1 MRRHKAAVGNRG
13 FWIFRRFE
21 DRGCQ
26 PRLWRRGAFTLLEL
40 VLAIALFLGAITVL
54 AQIVW
59 NGQRAAIQAR
69 LRTEAAFRCESKLN
83 ELLTGAERFQSQQQ
97 VAFPD
102 DGQWTWSSQVAAGQF
117 PDLLHLKVTV
127 HRQSNTPA
135 ARTEYSLE
143 RWLRDPA
150 IVQNAAA
157 NQSASKTTQSSSAA
171 APTPTATGTT
181 GGSK

>member
-1 MRRHKAAVGNRG
+1 MNRHKAAVGNRG
-13 FWIFRRFE
+13 LLIGE
-21 DRGCQ
+21 KSKTRGCQ
-26 PRLWRRGAFTLLEL
+26 PRLCRRAAFTLLEL
-40 VLAIALFLGAITVL
+40 VLALALFLGAITVL

-59 NGQRAAIQAR
+59 NGQKAAIQAR

-83 ELLTGAERFQSQQQ
+83 ELLTGAEQFQSQQN
-97 VAFPD
+97 VSFPD
-102 DGQWTWSSQVAAGQF
+102 DGRWAWSSQIDTGQY

-127 HRQSNTPA
+127 RHQSNIPA
-135 ARTEYSLE
+135 AQTEYALE

-150 IVQNAAA
+150 IAQNAAA

-181 GGSK
+181 GGTP